1 MPRFLT
7 EAWVSGFNAALEGV
21 ELPLPGPHA
30 GLAAADGHFTVAEEV
45 EGTPDGD
52 VRLLLQ
58 ADAGALTLTL
68 TSAPGTMDRTTE
80 PVDVTISLGYDD
92 AVALSTGDLSAASA
106 LTLGRIK
113 VRGDLSVLAAAQEL
127 LRAAR
132 QHLQGFE
139 TDTTF

>member
-7 EAWVSGFNAALEGV
+7 DDWVDGFNAALEGV
-21 ELPLPGPHA
+21 KLPPPGPHA
-30 GLAAADGHFTVAEEV
+30 GLTAADGRFTVAEEV
-45 EGTPDGD
+45 RGTPDGD

-58 ADAGALTLTL
+58 ADVGTLTL
-68 TSAPGTMDRTTE
+68 TFGSMDRTEE
-80 PVDVTISLGYDD
+80 PVDVTISLDYDD
-92 AVALSTGDLSAASA
+92 AIALSTGDLSASAA

-132 QHLQGFE
+132 GHTQGFE
-139 TDTTF
+139 AGTTY

>member
-1 MPRFLT
+1 VPRFLT
-7 EAWVSGFNAALEGV
+7 EAWVGGFNASLEGV

-30 GLAAADGHFTVAEEV
+30 GLAAADGSFTVAEEV
-45 EGTPDGD
+45 HGTPDGD

-58 ADAGALTLTL
+58 ADAGALILVL
-68 TSAPGTMDRTTE
+68 GTMDGTDE

-92 AVALSTGDLSAASA
+92 AVALSTGDLSAAAA

-127 LRAAR
+127 LRAAH
-132 QHLQGFE
+132 QHIQGFE
-139 TDTTF
+139 TDTTY

>member
-7 EAWVSGFNAALEGV
+7 DAWVGGFNAALEGV
-21 ELPLPGPHA
+21 YLPLPGPHA
-30 GLAAADGHFTVAEEV
+30 GLAAADGRFTVAEEV
-45 EGTPDGD
+45 RGTPDGD

-58 ADAGALTLTL
+58 ADAGALTLAL
-68 TSAPGTMDRTTE
+68 GSIDRTDE

-92 AVALSTGDLSAASA
+92 AVALSTGDLSAAAA

-127 LRAAR
+127 LLAAR
-132 QHLQGFE
+132 EHTQGFE
-139 TDTTF
+139 ADTTY